1 MSFALRQYLP
11 SLTWLPSY
19 GKDQLGGDLTAGLT
33 VGVMLIPQGMAYALI
48 AGLPPIYGL
57 YASLAPLIVYAFFGT
72 SRQLAVG
79 PVAMISLLV
88 AAGITPLAG
97 GDAARHIELALVLAV
112 MVGLFQFVLGLARF
126 GFLSNFMSHSVL
138 TGFTAAAAL
147 IIGLSQLKHLLGVP
161 LSGSSNIFQI
171 LGEAWGSAAEVH
183 LLTVVIGLTSIALV
197 WILRKRRPRWPGG
210 LAAVALS
217 TLVVWGFHLAD
228 AGVRVVGDIPGGLPG
243 LAFPVPSLDTFR
255 ALLPTALTI
264 TLIGF
269 TESIAVAKV
278 YATKN
283 RYEVDANQELVALG
297 LANLIGGFLMAYPTT
312 GGFSRTA
319 VNAQAGART
328 NLAAVFSAGLIGLT
342 LLFLT
347 PLFYYMP
354 QAVLAAVVMVAV
366 IGLIDFKEVQFLWR
380 ADRRDL
386 VLMAIT
392 FGATLWLGIEEGILV
407 GVVSSLAM
415 VLHEGSNPHTAVMG
429 RIPGSDVF
437 RNILRHPNAIVQAGV
452 VIFRMDANLYFFNAG
467 YLRERINTI
476 VASDPALHTL
486 ILDAYPVNQI
496 DASGI
501 HALREVLETL
511 RRQNIRLLVSGV
523 KGPVMDKL
531 QASGLAEAIGV
542 AHFFMEPGPAAAFA
556 CPNDAPAIQP
566 YPQFTN

>member
-1 MSFALRQYLP
+1 
-11 SLTWLPSY
+11 
-19 GKDQLGGDLTAGLT
+19 
-33 VGVMLIPQGMAYALI
+33 MLIPQGMAYALI